1 MVRLLQPRVVKSQHR
16 TRSPQFTSGKAFGR
30 RFTHY
35 AFGRSRRVHRHGARP
50 RHVWGIEIE
59 SGRTPNAVVGY
70 VQTKYT
76 HTFATPFAAV
86 PVVTV
91 VSQAGMKDREGSWA
105 VLTGAKTTA
114 TLGVAVDEDQTADA
128 ERNHLTEEVD
138 YIVFSASGAIQLTPV
153 V

>member
-1 MVRLLQPRVVKSQHR
+1 LGEDSPI
-16 TRSPQFTSGKAFGR
+16 TRSAEVVGFIVMERGHGTSG
-30 RFTHY
+30 
-35 AFGRSRRVHRHGARP
+35 
-50 RHVWGIEIE
+50 GIEIE

-105 VLTGAKTTA
+105 VLTGAKTTT

-138 YIVFSASGAIQLTPV
+138 YIVFSAAGAIQLTPV